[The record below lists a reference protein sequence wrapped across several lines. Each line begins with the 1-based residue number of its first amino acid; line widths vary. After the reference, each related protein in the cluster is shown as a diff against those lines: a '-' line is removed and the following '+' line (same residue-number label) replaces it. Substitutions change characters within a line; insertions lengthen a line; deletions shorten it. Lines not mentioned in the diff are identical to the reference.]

1 MRFAHS
7 IFALLVALVFTYV
20 ADARILSSASA
31 DGRAQV
37 TQVITG
43 RSTDLVL
50 LDGGY
55 DCGLRPGSV
64 CTVTRSGRTLG
75 SVIIA
80 ESNEQSAVALILSL
94 DSSSSIN
101 SGDMI
106 TLRPNPRI

>member
-1 MRFAHS
+1 MRFTHS
-7 IFALLVALVFTYV
+7 IFALLVAMVLTSV
-20 ADARILSSASA
+20 ADARILGSAEA

-37 TQVITG
+37 TQVIAG

-50 LDGGY
+50 LAGGY
-55 DCGLRPGSV
+55 NCGLRPGSV
-64 CTVTRSGRTLG
+64 CTVTRAGRALG

-80 ESNEQSAVALILSL
+80 EANEQSAVALILSL

-101 SGDMI
+101 SGDII